1 MGYVLGMGLLANI
14 LRRPNDQKVASST
27 SYKSITEYAPAFS
40 TYQGSLYEQ
49 ALTRAAVERIA
60 VACSKLKPEVQGS
73 AKPRIQRAI
82 HDMPNDFMTWPQLIY
97 RVATCLEADTTAFV
111 VPSFDERM
119 ENMVGLWPLKAEDAE
134 VVEYQGE
141 AWVRFYLGSGDTA
154 ALPLSQVCI
163 LTRFQYRSDFF
174 GSGNGPLL
182 PTLRLVDAQEQAQE
196 NAIKTGASIRF
207 IGKVTS
213 LLRPEDLEKK
223 RKDFSDQN
231 LSEANKTGLMLYDQS
246 FDDVRQ
252 VDPQSY
258 VISSDEM
265 ERINHS
271 VHTYFG
277 VNDDILTSDYSEE
290 QWGAFYESVVEPIAV
305 QLGEGLTKL
314 LYTPREIARG
324 NRVSFSANRLEYAS
338 NASKRNMIRDML
350 DRGVMTINEARE
362 VLQLPPVEGGE
373 MRPTRGEYA
382 LIDPQG
388 RVAYKSG
395 GDSGDDIVNT
405 QQQKSDFDLGGDD
418 QIYKDNDT
426 RGAAEI
432 DEDS

>member
-1 MGYVLGMGLLANI
+1 MGLLANI
-14 LRRPNDQKVASST
+14 LRRPLDRTVASST

-40 TYQGSLYEQ
+40 TYRGSLYEQ

-60 VACSKLKPEVQGS
+60 VACSKLKPEVQGA
-73 AKPRIQRAI
+73 AKPRIRRAI

-111 VPSFDERM
+111 VPSYDDDM
-119 ENMVGLWPLKAEDAE
+119 NKVGLWPLKAEDAE
-134 VVEYQGE
+134 VVEYMGDP
-141 AWVRFYLGSGDTA
+141 WMRFYLASGDTA
-154 ALPLSQVCI
+154 ALPLSDVCI

-174 GSGNGPLL
+174 GGGNAPLD
-182 PTLRLVDAQEQAQE
+182 PTLRLIDAQDQAQE
-196 NAIKTGASIRF
+196 NAIRTGANIRF

-213 LLRPEDLEKK
+213 LLRPEDLNKK
-223 RKDFSDQN
+223 RQDFSDQN
-231 LSEANKTGLMLYDQS
+231 LSVANKTGLMVYDQS

-258 VISSDEM
+258 VISTDEM
-265 ERINHS
+265 GRIDHS

-277 VNDDILTSDYSEE
+277 VNDDILTGDYTEE

-314 LYTPREIARG
+314 LYTPGEMARG
-324 NRVSFSANRLEYAS
+324 NRISFSANRLEYAS
-338 NASKRNMIRDML
+338 NGSKRNMIRDML

-395 GDSGDDIVNT
+395 GDSGDDMVNT
-405 QQQKSDFDLGGDD
+405 QQQRNDFDLGGDD
-418 QIYKDNDT
+418 QEYKDNDT
-426 RGAAEI
+426 RGDAEI
-432 DEDS
+432 DKDE

>member
-1 MGYVLGMGLLANI
+1 MGLLANI
-14 LRRPNDQKVASST
+14 LRRPLDRTVASST

-40 TYQGSLYEQ
+40 TYRGSLYEQ

-60 VACSKLKPEVQGS
+60 VACSKLKPEVQGA
-73 AKPRIQRAI
+73 AKPRIRRAI

-111 VPSFDERM
+111 VPSYDDDM
-119 ENMVGLWPLKAEDAE
+119 NKVGLWPLKAEDAE
-134 VVEYQGE
+134 VVEYEGDP
-141 AWVRFYLGSGDTA
+141 WMRFYLASGDAA
-154 ALPLSQVCI
+154 ALPLSDVCV

-174 GSGNGPLL
+174 GGGNAPLD
-182 PTLRLVDAQEQAQE
+182 PTLRLIDAQDQAQE
-196 NAIKTGASIRF
+196 NAIRTGASIRF
-207 IGKVTS
+207 IGKITS

-231 LSEANKTGLMLYDQS
+231 LSQDNKTGLMLYDQS

-258 VISSDEM
+258 VISTDEM
-265 ERINHS
+265 ERIDHS

-277 VNDDILTSDYSEE
+277 VNDDILTGDYTEE

-314 LYTPREIARG
+314 LYTPGEMARG
-324 NRVSFSANRLEYAS
+324 NRISFSANRLEYAS

-405 QQQKSDFDLGGDD
+405 QQQLKDFDLGGDD
-418 QIYKDNDT
+418 QEYQDNDT
-426 RGAAEI
+426 RGTAEI
-432 DEDS
+432 DKDE

>member
-1 MGYVLGMGLLANI
+1 MGLLANI
-14 LRRPNDQKVASST
+14 LRRPLDRTVASST

-40 TYQGSLYEQ
+40 TYRGSLYEQ

-60 VACSKLKPEVQGS
+60 VACSKLKPEVQGA
-73 AKPRIQRAI
+73 AKPRIRRAI

-111 VPSFDERM
+111 VPSYDDDM
-119 ENMVGLWPLKAEDAE
+119 NKVGLWPLKAEDAE
-134 VVEYQGE
+134 VVEYEGDP
-141 AWVRFYLGSGDTA
+141 WVRFYLASGDTA
-154 ALPLSQVCI
+154 ALPLPDVCI

-174 GSGNGPLL
+174 GGGNAPLD
-182 PTLRLVDAQEQAQE
+182 PTLRLIDAQDQAQE
-196 NAIKTGASIRF
+196 NAIRTGASIRF

-258 VISSDEM
+258 VISTDEM
-265 ERINHS
+265 ERIDHS

-277 VNDDILTSDYSEE
+277 LNDDILTGDYSEE

-314 LYTPREIARG
+314 LYTPGEMARG
-324 NRVSFSANRLEYAS
+324 NRISFSANRLEYAS

-395 GDSGDDIVNT
+395 GDSGDDMVNT
-405 QQQKSDFDLGGDD
+405 QQQRNDFDLGGDD
-418 QIYKDNDT
+418 QEYKDNDT
-426 RGAAEI
+426 SGDAEI
-432 DEDS
+432 DKDE

>member
-1 MGYVLGMGLLANI
+1 MGLLANI
-14 LRRPNDQKVASST
+14 LRRPLDRTVASST

-40 TYQGSLYEQ
+40 TYRGSLYEQ

-60 VACSKLKPEVQGS
+60 VACSKLKPEVQGA
-73 AKPRIQRAI
+73 AKPRIRRAI

-111 VPSFDERM
+111 VPSYDDDM
-119 ENMVGLWPLKAEDAE
+119 NKVGLWPLKAEDAE
-134 VVEYQGE
+134 VVEYGGDPC
-141 AWVRFYLGSGDTA
+141 VRFYLASGDTA
-154 ALPLSQVCI
+154 ALPLPDVCI

-174 GSGNGPLL
+174 GGGNAPLD
-182 PTLRLVDAQEQAQE
+182 PTLRLIDAQDQAQE
-196 NAIKTGASIRF
+196 NAIRTGASIRF
-207 IGKVTS
+207 IGKITS

-231 LSEANKTGLMLYDQS
+231 LSEANKTGLMVYDRS

-258 VISSDEM
+258 VISTDEM
-265 ERINHS
+265 ERIDHS

-277 VNDDILTSDYSEE
+277 LNDDILTGDYSEE

-314 LYTPREIARG
+314 LYTPGEMARG
-324 NRVSFSANRLEYAS
+324 NRISFSANRLEYAS

-395 GDSGDDIVNT
+395 GDSGDDMVNT
-405 QQQKSDFDLGGDD
+405 QQQRNDFDLGGDD
-418 QIYKDNDT
+418 QEYKDNDT
-426 RGAAEI
+426 RGDAEI
-432 DEDS
+432 DKDE

>member
-1 MGYVLGMGLLANI
+1 
-14 LRRPNDQKVASST
+14 
-27 SYKSITEYAPAFS
+27 
-40 TYQGSLYEQ
+40 
-49 ALTRAAVERIA
+49 
-60 VACSKLKPEVQGS
+60 
-73 AKPRIQRAI
+73 
-82 HDMPNDFMTWPQLIY
+82 MPNDFMTWPQLIY

-111 VPSFDERM
+111 VPSYDDDM
-119 ENMVGLWPLKAEDAE
+119 NKVGLWPLKAEDAE
-134 VVEYQGE
+134 VVEYRGDP
-141 AWVRFYLGSGDTA
+141 WVRFYLASGDAA
-154 ALPLSQVCI
+154 ALPLPDVCI

-174 GSGNGPLL
+174 GGGNAPLD
-182 PTLRLVDAQEQAQE
+182 PTLRLIDAQDQAQE
-196 NAIKTGASIRF
+196 NAIRTGANIRF

-213 LLRPEDLEKK
+213 LLRPEDLAKK
-223 RKDFSDQN
+223 RQDFSDQN
-231 LSEANKTGLMLYDQS
+231 LSEANKTGLMVYDQS

-258 VISSDEM
+258 VISTDEM
-265 ERINHS
+265 ERIDHS

-277 VNDDILTSDYSEE
+277 VNDDILTGDYTEE

-314 LYTPREIARG
+314 LYTPGEMARG
-324 NRVSFSANRLEYAS
+324 NRISFSANRLEYAS

-395 GDSGDDIVNT
+395 GDSGDDMVNT
-405 QQQKSDFDLGGDD
+405 QQQRNDFDLGGDD
-418 QIYKDNDT
+418 QEYKDNDT
-426 RGAAEI
+426 RGDAEI
-432 DEDS
+432 DKDE

>member
-1 MGYVLGMGLLANI
+1 M
-14 LRRPNDQKVASST
+14 
-27 SYKSITEYAPAFS
+27 
-40 TYQGSLYEQ
+40 
-49 ALTRAAVERIA
+49 
-60 VACSKLKPEVQGS
+60 
-73 AKPRIQRAI
+73 
-82 HDMPNDFMTWPQLIY
+82 
-97 RVATCLEADTTAFV
+97 
-111 VPSFDERM
+111 
-119 ENMVGLWPLKAEDAE
+119 
-134 VVEYQGE
+134 
-141 AWVRFYLGSGDTA
+141 RFYLASGDTA
-154 ALPLSQVCI
+154 ALPLSDVCV

-174 GSGNGPLL
+174 GGGNAPLD
-182 PTLRLVDAQEQAQE
+182 PTLRLIDAQDQAQE
-196 NAIKTGASIRF
+196 NAIRTGASIRF
-207 IGKVTS
+207 IGKITS

-223 RKDFSDQN
+223 RQDFSDQN
-231 LSEANKTGLMLYDQS
+231 LSVANKTGLMLYDQS

-258 VISSDEM
+258 VISTDEM
-265 ERINHS
+265 ERIDHS

-277 VNDDILTSDYSEE
+277 VNDDILTGDYTEE

-314 LYTPREIARG
+314 LYTPGEMARG
-324 NRVSFSANRLEYAS
+324 NRISFSANRLEYAS

-395 GDSGDDIVNT
+395 GDSGDDMVNT
-405 QQQKSDFDLGGDD
+405 QQQIKDFDLGGDD
-418 QIYKDNDT
+418 QVYQDNDT
-426 RGAAEI
+426 RGTAEI
-432 DEDS
+432 DKDE

>member
-1 MGYVLGMGLLANI
+1 MGLLANI
-14 LRRPNDQKVASST
+14 LRRPLDRTVASST

-40 TYQGSLYEQ
+40 TYRGSLYEQ

-60 VACSKLKPEVQGS
+60 VACSKLKPEVQGA
-73 AKPRIQRAI
+73 AKPRIRRAI

-111 VPSFDERM
+111 VPSYDDDM
-119 ENMVGLWPLKAEDAE
+119 NKVGLWPLKAEDAE
-134 VVEYQGE
+134 VVEYGGDP
-141 AWVRFYLGSGDTA
+141 WVRFYLASGDTA
-154 ALPLSQVCI
+154 ALPLPDVCI

-174 GSGNGPLL
+174 GGGNAPLD
-182 PTLRLVDAQEQAQE
+182 PTLRLIDAQDQAQE
-196 NAIKTGASIRF
+196 NAIRTGASIRF
-207 IGKVTS
+207 IGKITS

-231 LSEANKTGLMLYDQS
+231 LSEANKTGLMVYDRS

-258 VISSDEM
+258 VISTDEM
-265 ERINHS
+265 ERIDHS

-277 VNDDILTSDYSEE
+277 LNDDILTGDYSEE

-314 LYTPREIARG
+314 LYTPGEMARG
-324 NRVSFSANRLEYAS
+324 NRISFSANRLEYAS

-395 GDSGDDIVNT
+395 GDSGDDMVNT
-405 QQQKSDFDLGGDD
+405 QQQRNDFDLGGDD
-418 QIYKDNDT
+418 QEYKDNDT
-426 RGAAEI
+426 RGDAEI
-432 DEDS
+432 DKDE

>member
-1 MGYVLGMGLLANI
+1 MGLLANI
-14 LRRPNDQKVASST
+14 LRRPLDRTVASST

-40 TYQGSLYEQ
+40 TYRGSLYEQ

-60 VACSKLKPEVQGS
+60 IACSKLKPEVQGA
-73 AKPRIQRAI
+73 AKPRIRRAI

-111 VPSFDERM
+111 VPSYDDDM
-119 ENMVGLWPLKAEDAE
+119 NKVGLWPLKAEDAE
-134 VVEYQGE
+134 VVEYHGDP
-141 AWVRFYLGSGDTA
+141 WVRFYLASGDTA
-154 ALPLSQVCI
+154 ALPLSDVCI

-174 GSGNGPLL
+174 GGGNAPLD
-182 PTLRLVDAQEQAQE
+182 PTLRLIDAQDQAQE
-196 NAIKTGASIRF
+196 NAIRTGACIRF

-231 LSEANKTGLMLYDQS
+231 LSEANKTGLMVYDQS

-258 VISSDEM
+258 VISTDEM
-265 ERINHS
+265 GRIDHS

-277 VNDDILTSDYSEE
+277 VNDDILTGDYTEE

-314 LYTPREIARG
+314 LYTPGEMARG
-324 NRVSFSANRLEYAS
+324 NRISFSANRLEYAS

-395 GDSGDDIVNT
+395 GDSGDDMVNT
-405 QQQKSDFDLGGDD
+405 QQQRNDFDLGGDD
-418 QIYKDNDT
+418 QEYKDNDT
-426 RGAAEI
+426 RGEAEI
-432 DEDS
+432 DKDE

>member
-1 MGYVLGMGLLANI
+1 MGLLANI
-14 LRRPNDQKVASST
+14 LRRPLDRTVASST

-40 TYQGSLYEQ
+40 TYRGSLYEQ

-60 VACSKLKPEVQGS
+60 VACSKLKPEVQGA
-73 AKPRIQRAI
+73 AKPRIRRAI

-111 VPSFDERM
+111 VPSYDDDM
-119 ENMVGLWPLKAEDAE
+119 NKVGLWPLKAEDAE
-134 VVEYQGE
+134 VVEYHGDP
-141 AWVRFYLGSGDTA
+141 WVRFYLASGDAA
-154 ALPLSQVCI
+154 ALPLSDVCI

-174 GSGNGPLL
+174 GGGNAPLE
-182 PTLRLVDAQEQAQE
+182 PTLRLIDAQDQAQE
-196 NAIKTGASIRF
+196 NAIRTGACIRF
-207 IGKVTS
+207 IGKVQS

-231 LSEANKTGLMLYDQS
+231 LSQENKTGLMVYDQS
-246 FDDVRQ
+246 FDDVKQ

-258 VISSDEM
+258 VISTDEM
-265 ERINHS
+265 ERIDHS

-277 VNDDILTSDYSEE
+277 VNDDILTGDYSEE

-305 QLGEGLTKL
+305 QLGEGLTRL
-314 LYTPREIARG
+314 LYTPGEMARG
-324 NRVSFSANRLEYAS
+324 NRISFSANRLEYAS

-405 QQQKSDFDLGGDD
+405 QQQLKDFDLGGDD
-418 QIYKDNDT
+418 QEYKDNDT
-426 RGAAEI
+426 RGDAEI
-432 DEDS
+432 DKDE